1 MKRKLIIGITVF
13 SLLMT
18 GCQTKVREDITPSDS
33 QEITQE
39 NTQENNV
46 IASEKDEAEA
56 VDYQAEKE
64 ALLALINE
72 GRFAE
77 YIEVL
82 PNYLNDFNQE
92 DIDELFIKHFNYLES
107 NLLEE
112 INLYYSE
119 ALMGIH
125 EEIGSALAS
134 ESRYVVFGES
144 KLTLVDDMK
153 TEAFKD
159 VVKRTLE
166 KGYALYNGEGSYY
179 PQIDYIELA
188 NLYEGKVS
196 ESFSAYLNIM
206 GEELKQPL
214 TVEEYLAVDLETLK
228 SRMYQYEAFLQ
239 SHGKSFKQEQ
249 PQMFENVRILFSV
262 AIWNTVNPNVFNGLI
277 GDDFYP
283 TQSLVDFYQ
292 GIISES
298 QYPITTEAASR
309 ILKIIEENRDLV
321 FGSFEN
327 LDQLY
332 PMSQNIADDLNM
344 KLEMSYN

>member
-18 GCQTKVREDITPSDS
+18 GCQAKAIDNNAPSES
-33 QEITQE
+33 QETSPLATQE
-39 NTQENNV
+39 NDV

-56 VDYQAEKE
+56 VDYNAEKE
-64 ALLALINE
+64 ALFALISE

-82 PNYLNDFNQE
+82 PNYLNDFSQE
-92 DIDELFIKHFNYLES
+92 DIDALFIEHFKYLES
-107 NLLEE
+107 NLMAE

-119 ALMGIH
+119 SLMGIH
-125 EEIGSALAS
+125 EEIAGALADQS
-134 ESRYVVFGES
+134 KYVVYGET
-144 KLTLVDDMK
+144 KMTLVDKMK

-159 VVKRTLE
+159 VIKNTLE

-179 PQIDYIELA
+179 PQIDYVELA

-196 ESFSAYLNIM
+196 EAYSAYLNIM
-206 GEELKQPL
+206 GKELKQPL
-214 TVEEYLAVDLETLK
+214 TVEEYLSVDLETLK
-228 SRMYQYEAFLQ
+228 SRMYTYEAFLQ
-239 SHGKSFKQEQ
+239 TYGKSVKQEQ
-249 PQMFENVRILFSV
+249 PQMVENVRILFSV

-277 GDDFYP
+277 GNDFYP

-292 GIISES
+292 EIISEA

-309 ILKIIEENRDLV
+309 ILKIIEENRDMV
-321 FGSFEN
+321 FGSFEK
-327 LDQLY
+327 LDALY
-332 PMSQNIADDLNM
+332 PLSQNIADDLNM
-344 KLEMSYN
+344 KLEMSYK